1 MDILGEQGQRNSE
14 NTSASTPK
22 APRFPTF
29 CWWNCAQRA
38 ALARHATS
46 QPPGP

>member
-1 MDILGEQGQRNSE
+1 MDILGDQGQRNSE
-14 NTSASTPK
+14 NILKHAQ

-38 ALARHATS
+38 ALAWHATS
-46 QPPGP
+46 RPPGP